1 MTRFLK
7 IAVLLLVVIL
17 TIWDIFFPRHINN
30 IYFVQATNGH
40 LMVPVDGQVF
50 IYDIQAMT
58 KIKHK
63 K

>member
-7 IAVLLLVVIL
+7 IVVLLLVTVL
-17 TIWDIFFPRHINN
+17 TVWDIFFPRHINN
-30 IYFVQATNGH
+30 IYFVQANNGH

-50 IYDIQAMT
+50 IYDVLAMSQ
-58 KIKHK
+58 IKHK